1 MKKLALLLASSF
13 ISLQLF
19 SAIEVSTQAQL
30 NSYINQGKV
39 TVVKF
44 YANWCG
50 PCKTLNKTYIQLENK
65 FGGEAINFIA
75 VNIDNASALKKK
87 YGAHRIPL
95 VLFFKNGQIIHR
107 VLGNSPADLTKLIT
121 RYSGR

>member
-1 MKKLALLLASSF
+1 MKKLALLLASSL

-19 SAIEVSTQAQL
+19 SAIEVTSQAQL

-50 PCKTLNKTYIQLENK
+50 PCKTLNKTYIQLENQ
-65 FGGEAINFIA
+65 FGTAINFVAI
-75 VNIDNASALKKK
+75 NIDNASGLKKK
-87 YGAHRIPL
+87 YGANRIPL
-95 VLFFKNGQIIHR
+95 VLFFRNGQVVHR
-107 VLGNSPADLTKLIT
+107 ILGNNPGDLTKLIT
-121 RYSGR
+121 RYSGN